1 MWQLLKFCEKRR
13 TAHIIWFSL
22 KRRLH
27 PPSVQYWSDTVWNKT
42 LCAPSPAEFLPLFL
56 HMTVLNCLFS
66 FYIFFYP
73 IWQSVDTRTHLR
85 MLELWT
91 ILISPGLTDWD
102 IPQVYL
108 VLYFLFPFML
118 TEDSDVFVVY
128 FFLCRLSV
136 WCLFFCYQWPKSC
149 SPFIHTWQMWVVCLS
164 MCRVPE
170 FFFANILLIS
180 SLNVLI
186 IIVYMWRMLGKE
198 RAATLYSLWLH
209 CIVVFFFIIVN
220 HCLNENLYSHVIDV
234 WPWWMQKITFHICVF
249 MCMCV
254 CLCVW

>member
-1 MWQLLKFCEKRR
+1 MTK
-13 TAHIIWFSL
+13 
-22 KRRLH
+22 
-27 PPSVQYWSDTVWNKT
+27 KT
-42 LCAPSPAEFLPLFL
+42 LVCVTIVKVLWKKENCSRNLVLFKTETPSTLCSVLKWHCEIRHYVHPLL
-56 HMTVLNCLFS
+56 QS
-66 FYIFFYP
+66 FYRCSCTWQFWTAFFLSIFFFYP
-73 IWQSVDTRTHLR
+73 VWQSVDTRTHLR

-170 FFFANILLIS
+170 FFFGKYP
-180 SLNVLI
+180 VDI
-186 IIVYMWRMLGKE
+186 ITECLDNY
-198 RAATLYSLWLH
+198 
-209 CIVVFFFIIVN
+209 CIYV
-220 HCLNENLYSHVIDV
+220 EDAG
-234 WPWWMQKITFHICVF
+234 
-249 MCMCV
+249 
-254 CLCVW
+254 

>member
-13 TAHIIWFSL
+13 TAHVIWFSM

-56 HMTVLNCLFS
+56 HLTVLNCLFS

-73 IWQSVDTRTHLR
+73 VWQSVDTRTHLR

-128 FFLCRLSV
+128 FFFCVDWVSGACFFVINGLKVAYMTDVSRLLVNVSGAWV
-136 WCLFFCYQWPKSC
+136 FFCKYP
-149 SPFIHTWQMWVVCLS
+149 VD
-164 MCRVPE
+164 
-170 FFFANILLIS
+170 
-180 SLNVLI
+180 I
-186 IIVYMWRMLGKE
+186 ITE
-198 RAATLYSLWLH
+198 
-209 CIVVFFFIIVN
+209 
-220 HCLNENLYSHVIDV
+220 CLNNYCIFVEDA
-234 WPWWMQKITFHICVF
+234 W
-249 MCMCV
+249 
-254 CLCVW
+254 

>member
-1 MWQLLKFCEKRR
+1 MCTLSCRVFTVVL
-13 TAHIIWFSL
+13 AHDSFEL
-22 KRRLH
+22 
-27 PPSVQYWSDTVWNKT
+27 PFF
-42 LCAPSPAEFLPLFL
+42 FL
-56 HMTVLNCLFS
+56 
-66 FYIFFYP
+66 YFFYP
-73 IWQSVDTRTHLR
+73 VWQLVDTRTHLR

-170 FFFANILLIS
+170 FFLQIS
-180 SLNVLI
+180 CW
-186 IIVYMWRMLGKE
+186 Y
-198 RAATLYSLWLH
+198 H
-209 CIVVFFFIIVN
+209 
-220 HCLNENLYSHVIDV
+220 H
-234 WPWWMQKITFHICVF
+234 WMS
-249 MCMCV
+249 
-254 CLCVW
+254 

>member
-13 TAHIIWFSL
+13 TAHVIWFSL

-42 LCAPSPAEFLPLFL
+42 LCAPTPAEFLPLFL

-73 IWQSVDTRTHLR
+73 VWQSVDTRTHLR

-128 FFLCRLSV
+128 FFFCVDWVSGA
-136 WCLFFCYQWPKSC
+136 CFFVINGLKVAHHS
-149 SPFIHTWQMWVVCLS
+149 FIHDRCESSACQCVGCLS
-164 MCRVPE
+164 
-170 FFFANILLIS
+170 FFLQIS
-180 SLNVLI
+180 CW
-186 IIVYMWRMLGKE
+186 Y
-198 RAATLYSLWLH
+198 H
-209 CIVVFFFIIVN
+209 
-220 HCLNENLYSHVIDV
+220 H
-234 WPWWMQKITFHICVF
+234 WMS
-249 MCMCV
+249 
-254 CLCVW
+254 W

>member
-1 MWQLLKFCEKRR
+1 MCTLSCRVF
-13 TAHIIWFSL
+13 
-22 KRRLH
+22 
-27 PPSVQYWSDTVWNKT
+27 TVV
-42 LCAPSPAEFLPLFL
+42 LARDSFELPFFFLYFFLPRLAVGRHKDTSTHVRALDNFDLSRTDRLGYSTSLFGAL
-56 HMTVLNCLFS
+56 FFISFYAYWRLWCFRCLF
-66 FYIFFYP
+66 
-73 IWQSVDTRTHLR
+73 
-85 MLELWT
+85 
-91 ILISPGLTDWD
+91 
-102 IPQVYL
+102 
-108 VLYFLFPFML
+108 
-118 TEDSDVFVVY
+118 

-170 FFFANILLIS
+170 VFFANILLIS

-186 IIVYMWRMLGKE
+186 IIVYLWRMLGKE

>member
-1 MWQLLKFCEKRR
+1 M
-13 TAHIIWFSL
+13 

-27 PPSVQYWSDTVWNKT
+27 LPSVQYWSDTVWYKT

-56 HMTVLNCLFS
+56 HLTVLNCLFS
-66 FYIFFYP
+66 FYIFFWP
-73 IWQSVDTRTHLR
+73 RLAVGRHKDTSTHVRALDNFDLSRTDRLGYSTSLFGALFFISFYAYWR
-85 MLELWT
+85 LWC
-91 ILISPGLTDWD
+91 
-102 IPQVYL
+102 
-108 VLYFLFPFML
+108 F
-118 TEDSDVFVVY
+118 
-128 FFLCRLSV
+128 R
-136 WCLFFCYQWPKSC
+136 CLFFFCVDWVSGACFFVINGLKVAHHS
-149 SPFIHTWQMWVVCLS
+149 FIHDRCESSACQCVGCLS
-164 MCRVPE
+164 

-198 RAATLYSLWLH
+198 RAATLYSLWLY

>member
-1 MWQLLKFCEKRR
+1 MHPLL
-13 TAHIIWFSL
+13 
-22 KRRLH
+22 
-27 PPSVQYWSDTVWNKT
+27 Q
-42 LCAPSPAEFLPLFL
+42 
-56 HMTVLNCLFS
+56 S
-66 FYIFFYP
+66 FYRCSCTWQFWTAFFLSIFFFYP
-73 IWQSVDTRTHLR
+73 VWQSVDTRTHLR

-170 FFFANILLIS
+170 FFFLQIS
-180 SLNVLI
+180 CW
-186 IIVYMWRMLGKE
+186 Y
-198 RAATLYSLWLH
+198 H
-209 CIVVFFFIIVN
+209 
-220 HCLNENLYSHVIDV
+220 H
-234 WPWWMQKITFHICVF
+234 WMS
-249 MCMCV
+249 
-254 CLCVW
+254 W

>member
-13 TAHIIWFSL
+13 TAHVIWFSL

-56 HMTVLNCLFS
+56 HLTVLNCLFS
-66 FYIFFYP
+66 FYIFFLP
-73 IWQSVDTRTHLR
+73 RLAVGRHKDTSTHVRALDNFDLSRTDRLGYSTSLFGALFFISFYAYWR
-85 MLELWT
+85 LWC
-91 ILISPGLTDWD
+91 
-102 IPQVYL
+102 
-108 VLYFLFPFML
+108 F
-118 TEDSDVFVVY
+118 
-128 FFLCRLSV
+128 R
-136 WCLFFCYQWPKSC
+136 CLFFFCVDWVSGACFFVINGLK
-149 SPFIHTWQMWVVCLS
+149 QMWVVCLS

-198 RAATLYSLWLH
+198 RAATLYSLWLY